1 MDRPIFLLFC
11 FCIGFLSGYG
21 VRAMIS
27 LRRRREERKA
37 WEERVEARKADSARR
52 LLDAC

>member
-21 VRAMIS
+21 VRAVIS
-27 LRRRREERKA
+27 LRRRREERRK
-37 WEERVEARKADSARR
+37 WEERLEARKTESVVR
-52 LLDAC
+52 LLDAP